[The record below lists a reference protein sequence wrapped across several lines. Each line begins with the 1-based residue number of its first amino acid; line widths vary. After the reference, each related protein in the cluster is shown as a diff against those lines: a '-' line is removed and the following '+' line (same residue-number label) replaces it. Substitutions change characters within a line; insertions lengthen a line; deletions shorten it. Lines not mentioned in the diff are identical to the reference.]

1 MNSFVIE
8 LSPENNE
15 ILNNEKMFSQQIYNS
30 LLEMIGENSNKELKV
45 SNFFGMFFEKVI
57 ILEKSKKYKVR
68 VVAKN
73 KEIFSKLTKKLFEI
87 AISKE
92 KIKFGDKK
100 FSLLGIITSDKVWC
114 GEYNFEEELEN
125 VGEDDFKFYKK
136 LELKIVTPIIKN
148 EKSIY
153 DFENILK
160 LILNEMEKEQL
171 LRNAEGIFES
181 IMSSVIIKNE
191 KYREKRVNLL
201 ENKLLKIFLGDIILE
216 LQGYYGRYLDIIL
229 NYIKHSGV
237 GEYKEIGF
245 GEIIVRK
252 MVIQNK
258 E

>member
-1 MNSFVIE
+1 
-8 LSPENNE
+8 
-15 ILNNEKMFSQQIYNS
+15 
-30 LLEMIGENSNKELKV
+30 
-45 SNFFGMFFEKVI
+45 
-57 ILEKSKKYKVR
+57 
-68 VVAKN
+68 
-73 KEIFSKLTKKLFEI
+73 
-87 AISKE
+87 
-92 KIKFGDKK
+92 
-100 FSLLGIITSDKVWC
+100 
-114 GEYNFEEELEN
+114 
-125 VGEDDFKFYKK
+125 
-136 LELKIVTPIIKN
+136 
-148 EKSIY
+148 
-153 DFENILK
+153 
-160 LILNEMEKEQL
+160 MEKEQL